1 MKAEAIRDKSI
12 DELNQQLADL
22 YREQFNLRMQKG
34 MGETPRPHIFKQVRR
49 DIARIKTI
57 LKQREQQND

>member
-1 MKAEAIRDKSI
+1 MKAQALRDSSI
-12 DELNQQLADL
+12 EELNKQLIEL

-34 MGETPRPHIFKQVRR
+34 MGEAPRPHIFKQVRR

-57 LKQREQQND
+57 IKQKGANE